1 MKTASPL
8 SIEMHHARLLLMGLA
23 LADLAVCSGCVFFNP
38 TAESWVEMR
47 GKVENVQADTTCT
60 IRLLTEN
67 GRLVREQAVGP
78 EFRRTFTIAPGN
90 HSYYLGVACAGQ
102 PGSFK
107 SKLYQLGART
117 NEVDLGSILL
127 R

>member
-1 MKTASPL
+1 
-8 SIEMHHARLLLMGLA
+8 MHRARLLLMCLA
-23 LADLAVCSGCVFFNP
+23 LLDLAVCSGCVFLNP

-67 GRLVREQAVGP
+67 GRVVREQAVKP
-78 EFRRTFTIAPGN
+78 EFRWTFTIAPGE
-90 HSYYLGVACAGQ
+90 HKYYLGVSCVGQ

-117 NEVDLGSILL
+117 NELDLGSILL
-127 R
+127 K